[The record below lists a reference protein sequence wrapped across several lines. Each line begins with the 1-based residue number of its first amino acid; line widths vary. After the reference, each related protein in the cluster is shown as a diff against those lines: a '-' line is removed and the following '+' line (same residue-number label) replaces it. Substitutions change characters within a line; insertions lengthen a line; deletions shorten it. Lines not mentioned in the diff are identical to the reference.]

1 MSGPPDKIKRRRP
14 DWLWVV
20 LIAGVITVG
29 ELGLLIGIYSREGTT
44 WRTLIWLDTNTTGT
58 SRLNTP
64 KTLTQVGSP
73 TAGLPIA
80 SADPHSNQLAEATK
94 PVVQPEPEPATTSS
108 LPSQPSQV
116 ASAQAGT
123 APVFGPQSPRVQE
136 GNTARHLNA
145 EEIAALINR
154 GTDSLK
160 RGDLVAAR
168 LLLRRAAEAGSA
180 NAALM
185 LGTTFDPLV
194 IQQLGAIGV
203 VPDVAQARQWY
214 EKAVELGSDTAS
226 ERLAKLPQSG
236 Q

>member
-1 MSGPPDKIKRRRP
+1 
-14 DWLWVV
+14 
-20 LIAGVITVG
+20 
-29 ELGLLIGIYSREGTT
+29 
-44 WRTLIWLDTNTTGT
+44 
-58 SRLNTP
+58 
-64 KTLTQVGSP
+64 
-73 TAGLPIA
+73 
-80 SADPHSNQLAEATK
+80 
-94 PVVQPEPEPATTSS
+94 
-108 LPSQPSQV
+108 V
-116 ASAQAGT
+116 ASDQAGT

>member
-1 MSGPPDKIKRRRP
+1 
-14 DWLWVV
+14 V
-20 LIAGVITVG
+20 AG
-29 ELGLLIGIYSREGTT
+29 
-44 WRTLIWLDTNTTGT
+44 D
-58 SRLNTP
+58 
-64 KTLTQVGSP
+64 
-73 TAGLPIA
+73 
-80 SADPHSNQLAEATK
+80 
-94 PVVQPEPEPATTSS
+94 
-108 LPSQPSQV
+108 
-116 ASAQAGT
+116 QAGT

>member
-44 WRTLIWLDTNTTGT
+44 WRTLIRLDTNTTGT
-58 SRLNTP
+58 SRLDTP

-80 SADPHSNQLAEATK
+80 SADPDSQLAEATK

-108 LPSQPSQV
+108 LPSQPPQV
-116 ASAQAGT
+116 AGDQAGT

-160 RGDLVAAR
+160 SGDLVSAR

-180 NAALM
+180 SAALM

-203 VPDVAQARQWY
+203 VPDVAQARRWY
-214 EKAVELGSDTAS
+214 EKAAELGSDAAS
-226 ERLAKLPQSG
+226 QRLAKLPQTG